1 MDNCPLSG
9 VFLVCA
15 ERKLLRAA
23 SPFDP
28 AFAKASAFVKT
39 TAGQDGGQA
48 GSGQAVSKQH
58 EEVVLAL
65 GIHPLPCISSYVS

>member
-39 TAGQDGGQA
+39 TAGKQA
-48 GSGQAVSKQH
+48 QGLQQATDCGFRHFV
-58 EEVVLAL
+58 
-65 GIHPLPCISSYVS
+65 